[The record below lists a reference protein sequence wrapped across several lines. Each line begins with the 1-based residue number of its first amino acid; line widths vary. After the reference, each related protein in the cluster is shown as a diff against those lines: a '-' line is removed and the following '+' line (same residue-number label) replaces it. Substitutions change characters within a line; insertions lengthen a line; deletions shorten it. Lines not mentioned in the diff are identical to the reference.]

1 MQLKTRCPNPGC
13 KQSYTVT
20 ESQLGQTVVC
30 EKCGKQFT
38 LSGSAVGPGSPAAE
52 TGGPPAHETKPASSV
67 PKQLGRFEIRERIG
81 AGAFGQVFRAYDPTL
96 DRDVALKVP
105 HRGTLQREKDKTRFF
120 REPKAA
126 AQLRHPNIVPVYD
139 AGVDGDIY
147 YIASAFIE
155 GQTLSDA
162 IDEKP
167 FDLRRSA
174 EIVMDL
180 ARALDYA
187 HRKGIVHRDVK
198 PANIMLDTNGD
209 PLVMDFG
216 LARFEEGQ
224 DKLTHDGT
232 VLGTPAYMAPEQARG
247 ELDQVRP
254 ASDQYSLGVVLYE
267 LLCGKVPF
275 EGPPTLVISL
285 VINHEPTSPRSE
297 RPEVPKDLET
307 ICLKAMAKD
316 PRHRYPTCRD
326 LAEDLRRW
334 HEGQP
339 IQSRRLPFRE
349 RLWRWAHRN
358 PALAFLSA
366 TSALLLS
373 ESGEGHSGGAAT
385 SRGASRWSAAC
396 GNQTGAVSHRGPQ
409 NGLVGSGSARR
420 RNHEGERANRTGTP
434 APQSGLVAA

>member
-1 MQLKTRCPNPGC
+1 MQLKIRCPHPGC

-20 ESQLGQTVVC
+20 ESQLGRTMICQT
-30 EKCGKQFT
+30 CGKQFT
-38 LSGSAVGPGSPAAE
+38 LSGSTAEPAGPTAE
-52 TGGPPAHETKPASSV
+52 TGGPPAHETQAAAGI
-67 PKQLGRFEIRERIG
+67 PKQLGRFEIRKRIG

-96 DRDVALKVP
+96 DREVALKIP
-105 HRGTLQREKDKTRFF
+105 HHGTLQREKDKTRFF

-147 YIASAFIE
+147 YIASAFID

-162 IDEKP
+162 IEEQP
-167 FDLRRSA
+167 FDFRRSA
-174 EIVMDL
+174 QVVMDL

-198 PANIMLDTNGD
+198 PANIMLDANGD

-224 DKLTHDGT
+224 DKLTHEGT
-232 VLGTPAYMAPEQARG
+232 VLGTPAYMPPEQARG
-247 ELDQVRP
+247 ELDRVGP

-267 LLCGKVPF
+267 LLCGKLPF
-275 EGPPTLVISL
+275 EGPPSLVISL

-316 PRHRYPTCRD
+316 PQHRYPSCGE
-326 LAEDLRRW
+326 LADDLRWW

-339 IQSRRLPFRE
+339 IQARSLPFWE
-349 RLWRWAHRN
+349 RLWRWAQRN
-358 PALAFLSA
+358 PAVAFLSA
-366 TSALLLS
+366 TSALLLVLVAQVS
-373 ESGEGHSGGAAT
+373 AIAYVQT
-385 SRGASRWSAAC
+385 SRHLKKRVWRRSQRRSGNESWRKSMVCGVRKSDRCRISSRASKRLGRKW
-396 GNQTGAVSHRGPQ
+396 
-409 NGLVGSGSARR
+409 L
-420 RNHEGERANRTGTP
+420 RASTK
-434 APQSGLVAA
+434 S